1 MSRVMY
7 EQRSPLQYYSF
18 IFRNWTPSLA
28 TWGVGAG
35 AGALLFLSVTPLV
48 RRELLSKIPGIKGYY
63 TDNTP
68 ASDKPF

>member
-7 EQRSPLQYYSF
+7 KQRSPLQYYSF

-48 RRELLSKIPGIKGYY
+48 RREVLSKVPGIKGYFI
-63 TDNTP
+63 DNTP
-68 ASDKPF
+68 ASNKPF